1 MEKVDIVGGGISGLA
16 LAARLDPAKFEVV
29 IHEQRPE
36 LPTVGTTLA
45 MWADARNALGE
56 LGLLGALE
64 ERGSRLTSGALR
76 GPSGVPL
83 LSLQGEGL
91 MGISR
96 ANLLQLLDS
105 AVPSSVKRVARRVEE
120 ISPKDALVVGA
131 DGVHSAVRR
140 RIWGPRFQAKPTPF
154 LAVRGIIPGNPEPEE
169 VGEYWGRGTLFGLAP
184 AGTATNWYASFRA
197 NLGPERVDV
206 EEALELTRRF
216 FYSHSRAVRQIL
228 AQAVPE
234 ASLAQRIWTMPPLG
248 RYTRKGIALL
258 GDAAHAMTP
267 NLGRGACEALVDAV
281 TLGKLLNEYPREE
294 ALAKY
299 NRKRVLPTQQL
310 KAASYVMGRIAL
322 AETMQPARDAL
333 LRQVGKRLS
342 ANPAAAGT
350 RE

>member
-36 LPTVGTTLA
+36 LPAVGTTLA
-45 MWADARNALGE
+45 MWADARNALAE

-64 ERGSRLTSGALR
+64 EQGSRLTSGALR
-76 GPSGVPL
+76 GPSGEPL

-96 ANLLQLLDS
+96 AALLQLLDS
-105 AVPSSVKRVARRVEE
+105 AVPSTVKRVTRRVEE
-120 ISPKDALVVGA
+120 ISPTDSLVVGA

-140 RIWGPRFQAKPTPF
+140 RIWGPRFNAKPTPF
-154 LAVRGIIPGNPEPEE
+154 LAVRGIIPGNPEAKD

-206 EEALELTRRF
+206 EEALELTRRSF
-216 FYSHSRAVRQIL
+216 GSYSQPVLRVL
-228 AQAVPE
+228 AHAAPE
-234 ASLAQRIWTMPPLG
+234 TSLAQRIWTMPPLVG
-248 RYTRKGIALL
+248 YARKGAVLL

-310 KAASYVMGRIAL
+310 KAGSSVMGRIAL
-322 AETMQPARDAL
+322 AQTMQPARDAL
-333 LRQVGKRLS
+333 LRQVGKRVS
-342 ANPAAAGT
+342 TKPGAAGT